1 MAGAGCGGRGEDLE
15 CVHEDVG
22 MLGFI
27 LGGRC
32 SGICGGT
39 SYGDT
44 SNPSVAWK
52 IWTYNMNTV
61 KL

>member
-1 MAGAGCGGRGEDLE
+1 ME

-22 MLGFI
+22 MLGLHPGWAVF
-27 LGGRC
+27 GDMWR
-32 SGICGGT
+32 T
-39 SYGDT
+39 SYGET
-44 SNPSVAWK
+44 SNPSVEWK